1 MNTEPLYL
9 HHCTGFL
16 RQRISFKFC
25 LIVIECL
32 TFSQS
37 EYLRSVLISLT
48 CAHFSFFL
56 WSWYLKLEL
65 HPQRHIIL
73 GRSRVPWRSYLEYIQ
88 DNCSANEHLWLL
100 NIILLIFS
108 LHLFAQWLVQYGSQ
122 LKTSFF
128 QMAQQPMAFS
138 ASLNRLNW
146 KLTWLQFFPSLTVC
160 FL

>member
-1 MNTEPLYL
+1 MTHHRRQAETSTGMEGPYTNIGLPNRAGNLNSYLLYLYVHFSGLDTHHLSIVVFASENSQDIFFRFEIFMKTDIALKTFKLLQNFWSGLTLINQDVNTEPLYL

-56 WSWYLKLEL
+56 WS
-65 HPQRHIIL
+65 
-73 GRSRVPWRSYLEYIQ
+73 
-88 DNCSANEHLWLL
+88 
-100 NIILLIFS
+100 
-108 LHLFAQWLVQYGSQ
+108 
-122 LKTSFF
+122 
-128 QMAQQPMAFS
+128 
-138 ASLNRLNW
+138 
-146 KLTWLQFFPSLTVC
+146 
-160 FL
+160 